1 MELLKVNDLT
11 KTYLKNNQIFH
22 AVNHVSFKV
31 SKGSFVAITGES
43 GSGKSTLLHMLAG
56 LEPPTSG
63 EIILDQTNIYSFN
76 DDQLTIF
83 RRRQIGMVYQF
94 YNLIPTLNVKE
105 NILLPILLDRKEV
118 DQSYFNQI
126 ISTLHIENELN
137 SYPNNLSGGQQ
148 QRVTL
153 ARALI
158 HHPTLLLCDEPTG
171 NLDSSNAH
179 EIADLLKLICR
190 KYDTTIIMITHDM
203 NIAMQADEVF
213 LMDHGRLSKF
223 EEERL

>member
-1 MELLKVNDLT
+1 MDLLKVNSLT
-11 KTYLKNNQIFH
+11 KTYQKNNKTIY
-22 AVNHVSFKV
+22 AVDNVSFEV

-56 LEPPTSG
+56 LEQPTSG
-63 EIILDQTNIYSFN
+63 EIILDKTNIYSFN

-105 NILLPILLDRKEV
+105 NILLPLLLDRKEV

-126 ISTLHIENELN
+126 VSSLHIENELN

-148 QRVTL
+148 QRVSL

-171 NLDSSNAH
+171 NLDSANAH
-179 EIADLLKLICR
+179 EIADLLKLISI

-203 NIAMQADEVF
+203 NIAMQADEIY
-213 LMDHGRLSKF
+213 LMDDGKIMKF
-223 EEERL
+223 EDRL

>member
-11 KTYLKNNQIFH
+11 KTYYKNNQLIY
-22 AVNHVSFKV
+22 AVDHVSFNV
-31 SKGSFVAITGES
+31 SKGSFIAITGES

-56 LEPPTSG
+56 LETPTQG

-76 DDQLTIF
+76 EDQLTIF
-83 RRRQIGMVYQF
+83 RRRQIGVVYQF

-126 ISTLHIENELN
+126 ILILHIENELN

-148 QRVTL
+148 QRVAL

-158 HHPTLLLCDEPTG
+158 HHPSLLLCDEPTG
-171 NLDSSNAH
+171 NLDSSNSH
-179 EIADLLKLICR
+179 EIIDLLKLMSN

-203 NIAMQADEVF
+203 NIAMQADEIYR
-213 LMDHGRLSKF
+213 MKDGKLSIY
-223 EEERL
+223 EE

>member
-1 MELLKVNDLT
+1 MELLKVKELT
-11 KTYLKNNQIFH
+11 KTYVKKNKMIH
-22 AVNHVSFKV
+22 AVDHVSFQV
-31 SKGSFVAITGES
+31 SKGSFIAITGES

-56 LEPPTSG
+56 LETPTSG
-63 EIILDQTNIYSFN
+63 EIILDKTNIYSFSE
-76 DDQLTIF
+76 DQLTIF

-118 DQSYFNQI
+118 NQHYFNQI
-126 ISTLHIENELN
+126 ISTLHIEDEMD
-137 SYPNNLSGGQQ
+137 SYPGNLSGGQQ
-148 QRVTL
+148 QRVAL

-171 NLDSSNAH
+171 NLDSNHAY
-179 EIADLLKLICR
+179 EIADLLKLISI

-203 NIAMQADEVF
+203 NIAMQAEEIY
-213 LMDHGRLSKF
+213 LMDHGKLTKY
-223 EEERL
+223 EDDL

>member
-11 KTYLKNNQIFH
+11 KTYVKKNKIIY
-22 AVNHVSFKV
+22 AVDHVSFNV
-31 SKGSFVAITGES
+31 SKGSFIAITGES

-56 LEPPTSG
+56 LELPTSG

-76 DDQLTIF
+76 EDQLTIF

-118 DQSYFNQI
+118 DNAYFNQI
-126 ISTLHIENELN
+126 ISSLHIEDELD

-148 QRVTL
+148 QRVAL

-158 HHPTLLLCDEPTG
+158 HHPSVLLCDEPTG
-171 NLDSSNAH
+171 NLDSTNAR
-179 EIADLLKLICR
+179 EIVDLLKMIA
-190 KYDTTIIMITHDM
+190 KKHDTTILLITHDM
-203 NIAMQADEVF
+203 NIAMQADVVYWMEK
-213 LMDHGRLSKF
+213 GKLSKY
-223 EEERL
+223 EDRL

>member
-1 MELLKVNDLT
+1 MKLLKVNSLT
-11 KTYLKNNQIFH
+11 KTYQKNNKIIN
-22 AVNHVSFKV
+22 AVDNVSFEI

-43 GSGKSTLLHMLAG
+43 GSGKSTLLHMLGG
-56 LEPPTSG
+56 LEHPTSG
-63 EIILDQTNIYSFN
+63 EIILDNTNIYSFN

-118 DQSYFNQI
+118 NQSYFNQI
-126 ISTLHIENELN
+126 VSSLHIEDELN

-158 HHPTLLLCDEPTG
+158 HNPTLLLCDEPTG

-179 EIADLLKLICR
+179 EIADLLKLISK

-203 NIAMQADEVF
+203 NIAMQADEIY
-213 LMDHGRLSKF
+213 LMEDGKITKF
-223 EEERL
+223 ED

>member
-1 MELLKVNDLT
+1 MELLKVNALT
-11 KTYLKNNQIFH
+11 KTYQKNNKIIH
-22 AVNHVSFKV
+22 AVDHVSFEV

-43 GSGKSTLLHMLAG
+43 GSGKSTLLHMIAG
-56 LEPPTSG
+56 LEQPTSG
-63 EIILDQTNIYSFN
+63 EIILDKTNIYSFN

-105 NILLPILLDRKEV
+105 NILLPLLLDRKDV

-126 ISTLHIENELN
+126 VSSLHIENELN

-148 QRVTL
+148 QRVAL

-158 HHPTLLLCDEPTG
+158 HYPTLLLCDEPTG

-179 EIADLLKLICR
+179 EIVDLLKLISI

-203 NIAMQADEVF
+203 NIAMQADEIY
-213 LMDHGRLSKF
+213 LMDEGKLIKF
-223 EEERL
+223 EDRL

>member
-11 KTYLKNNQIFH
+11 KTYYKNNQLIY
-22 AVNHVSFKV
+22 AVDHVSFNV
-31 SKGSFVAITGES
+31 SKGSFIAITGES

-56 LEPPTSG
+56 LETPTQG

-76 DDQLTIF
+76 EDQLTIF
-83 RRRQIGMVYQF
+83 RRRQIGVVYQF

-126 ISTLHIENELN
+126 ILILHIENELN

-148 QRVTL
+148 QRVAL

-158 HHPTLLLCDEPTG
+158 HHPSLLLCDEPTG
-171 NLDSSNAH
+171 NLDSSTSH
-179 EIADLLKLICR
+179 EIIDLLKL
-190 KYDTTIIMITHDM
+190 MSVLQ
-203 NIAMQADEVF
+203 NI
-213 LMDHGRLSKF
+213 LKK
-223 EEERL
+223 

>member
-1 MELLKVNDLT
+1 MELLKVNSLT
-11 KTYLKNNQIFH
+11 KTYQKNNKTIN
-22 AVNHVSFKV
+22 AVDNVSFEV

-43 GSGKSTLLHMLAG
+43 GSGKSTLLHMLGG
-56 LEPPTSG
+56 LEQPSSG
-63 EIILDQTNIYSFN
+63 EIILDNTNIYSFN

-105 NILLPILLDRKEV
+105 NILLPILLDRKEF
-118 DQSYFNQI
+118 DESYFNQI
-126 ISTLHIENELN
+126 VSSLHIENELN

-179 EIADLLKLICR
+179 EIADLLKLISI

-203 NIAMQADEVF
+203 NIAMQADEIY
-213 LMDHGRLSKF
+213 LMENGRLTKF
-223 EEERL
+223 EDRL

>member
-1 MELLKVNDLT
+1 MELLKVNSLT
-11 KTYLKNNQIFH
+11 KTYQKNNKTIN
-22 AVNHVSFKV
+22 AVDNVSFEV

-43 GSGKSTLLHMLAG
+43 GSGKSTLLHMLGG
-56 LEPPTSG
+56 LEQPTSG
-63 EIILDQTNIYSFN
+63 EIILDNTNIYSFN

-94 YNLIPTLNVKE
+94 YNLIPTLNVRE

-126 ISTLHIENELN
+126 VSSLHIENELN

-179 EIADLLKLICR
+179 EIADLLKLISI

-203 NIAMQADEVF
+203 NIAMQADEIY
-213 LMDHGRLSKF
+213 LMENGKLTKF
-223 EEERL
+223 EDRL

>member
-1 MELLKVNDLT
+1 MELLKVNALT
-11 KTYLKNNQIFH
+11 KTYQKNNKIIH
-22 AVNHVSFKV
+22 AVDHVSFEV

-43 GSGKSTLLHMLAG
+43 GSGKSTLLHMIAG
-56 LEPPTSG
+56 LEQPTSG
-63 EIILDQTNIYSFN
+63 EIILDKTNIYSFN

-94 YNLIPTLNVKE
+94 YNLISTLNVKE
-105 NILLPILLDRKEV
+105 NILLPLLLDRKDV

-126 ISTLHIENELN
+126 VSSLHIENELN

-148 QRVTL
+148 QRVAL

-158 HHPTLLLCDEPTG
+158 HYPTLLLCDEPTG

-179 EIADLLKLICR
+179 EIVDLLKLISI

-203 NIAMQADEVF
+203 NIAMQADEIY
-213 LMDHGRLSKF
+213 LMDEGKLIKF
-223 EEERL
+223 EDRL